1 MSQSNENKKSK
12 AADPA
17 AAGDEA
23 ARNQQFAMDL
33 VGGGSLDKVR
43 DILFGAN
50 MRDYEKRFVQME
62 EKFIAEAADLRIEV
76 RKRCDALE
84 TYVKREIDALNE
96 RLKSERNERLAAE
109 KESTQETRDFMKNSE
124 KKLNQLDE
132 SLIKTQRDLHEQML
146 SQSKELSEEI
156 RQKAEGLAAAM
167 ERAVKEL
174 RNEKTDRQALAALF
188 TEVAMRLNHQ
198 FKLPGG
204 EN

>member
-1 MSQSNENKKSK
+1 MSQPNENKKSK
-12 AADPA
+12 SAAEA
-17 AAGDEA
+17 AVGDEA

-62 EKFIAEAADLRIEV
+62 EKFIAEAADLRTEV

-109 KESTQETRDFMKNSE
+109 KESTQETRDFMKNSD

-132 SLIKTQRDLHEQML
+132 SLVKTQRDLHEQML

>member
-1 MSQSNENKKSK
+1 MSQSTENKKSK
-12 AADPA
+12 SAETA

-62 EKFIAEAADLRIEV
+62 EKFIAEAADLRTEV

-96 RLKSERNERLAAE
+96 RLKSERNERLSAE

-146 SQSKELSEEI
+146 GQSKELSEEI

>member
-1 MSQSNENKKSK
+1 VSQSTESKKPK
-12 AADPA
+12 GGDTPGN
-17 AAGDEA
+17 GDEA

-43 DILFGAN
+43 DILFGSN

-62 EKFIAEAADLRIEV
+62 EKFISEAAELRAEV
-76 RKRCDALE
+76 RKRCDSLE
-84 TYVKREIDALNE
+84 TFVKREIDALNE
-96 RLKSERNERLAAE
+96 RLKSERGERLTSE
-109 KESTQETRDFMKNSE
+109 KESTQEVRDFMKNSE

-156 RQKAEGLAAAM
+156 RQKADALAAAM

-174 RNEKTDRQALAALF
+174 RNEKTDRQALASLF

-204 EN
+204 EV

>member
-1 MSQSNENKKSK
+1 MSQPNENKKTK
-12 AADPA
+12 PAD

-62 EKFIAEAADLRIEV
+62 EKFAADTAEMRAEV

-96 RLKSERNERLAAE
+96 RLKTERNERIAAE

-124 KKLNQLDE
+124 KKLGQLDE
-132 SLIKTQRDLHEQML
+132 SLVKTQRDLHEQML

-156 RQKAEGLAAAM
+156 RQRAEGLAAAM